1 MKLIHHTASVAL
13 ISAALALSPG
23 CQSTG
28 PNGSTNNTAN
38 AALVGGALGAIA
50 GGIIGHQTHNDAA
63 GAAFGALFGSLVGA
77 AVGQQMDEQQ
87 REWLRAHAP
96 STLERVNR
104 NDAIAKQVAA
114 QTNTT
119 QAQTQTGQAPQP
131 ATPAPEALSVDDL
144 KELTSAGVKNE
155 VVTDEIHKSN
165 SKYNPDEIAQLQQA
179 GVNSGVIDYIRKN
192 AAS

>member
-1 MKLIHHTASVAL
+1 
-13 ISAALALSPG
+13 
-23 CQSTG
+23 
-28 PNGSTNNTAN
+28 
-38 AALVGGALGAIA
+38 VGGALGAIA